1 MRYLFKALKEI
12 RRASRYQP
20 LSIFGTI
27 VTIFLAMLLPGL
39 FWVAANNLTAVE
51 QKLKINMTVDV
62 FLQEGVSQAD
72 IEKLRSR
79 FLELENITEVIF
91 YSKQDALF
99 KMREA
104 FGQDI
109 IQDLDQ
115 NPLPASFSL
124 VVDEAVLDPGAAD
137 TLIAILS
144 EMDNVEEVIFARD
157 ILNQFSEITAS
168 VKRFGIIIAILV
180 IFSGIFISANTVR
193 VAITDRKEVVEIM
206 QVVGASRDY
215 ILTPFVLLGGLLGF
229 TGTTLSGILLWYITI
244 YISRNLVELKFLSL
258 PELTAFVL
266 SGLLLGMLGSIL
278 ATKRYLKI

>member
-1 MRYLFKALKEI
+1 MRYLFKAIKEI

-39 FWVAANNLTAVE
+39 FWVAANNLSAVE

-62 FLQEGVSQAD
+62 FLQEGTSQAD
-72 IEKLRSR
+72 IDKMRDELRD
-79 FLELENITEVIF
+79 LNGVTDVIF
-91 YSKQDALF
+91 YSKQDALYR
-99 KMREA
+99 MRES

-109 IQDLDQ
+109 ILDLDQ

-124 VVDEAVLDPGAAD
+124 MVDETVLDPEAAD
-137 TLIAILS
+137 TLIAEIS
-144 EMDNVEEVIFARD
+144 AMDNVDEVVFARD
-157 ILNQFSEITAS
+157 ILNQFSKITAS
-168 VKRFGIIIAILV
+168 VKRFGIVIAILV

-206 QVVGASRDY
+206 QIVGASRSY
-215 ILTPFVLLGGLLGF
+215 ILTPFVLLGGLLGI
-229 TGTTLSGILLWYITI
+229 TGTALSGVLLYYITG
-244 YISRNLVELKFLSL
+244 YISRSLVEIKFLSTS
-258 PELTAFVL
+258 ELVAFVL
-266 SGLLLGMLGSIL
+266 TGLLLGMLGSML

>member
-51 QKLKINMTVDV
+51 QRLKLNMTVDV
-62 FLQEGVSQAD
+62 FLQEGVSRAD
-72 IEKLRSR
+72 IEKLRSE
-79 FLELENITEVIF
+79 FLELDDITEVIF
-91 YSKQDALF
+91 YSKQDALY

-137 TLIAILS
+137 SLIAELS
-144 EMDNVEEVIFARD
+144 AMDNVEEVVFARE

-206 QVVGASRDY
+206 QIVGASRDY

-229 TGTTLSGILLWYITI
+229 TGTTLSGFLLWYITI
-244 YISRNLVELKFLSL
+244 YISRNLVELRFLSI

-278 ATKRYLKI
+278 ATKRYLKV

>member
-1 MRYLFKALKEI
+1 MRYLLKAIKEI

-39 FWVAANNLTAVE
+39 FWIAANNLTAVE

-62 FLQEGVSQAD
+62 FLRDEISQTD
-72 IEKLRSR
+72 IEKLRAE
-79 FLELENITEVIF
+79 FLELDNVTDVTF

-104 FGQDI
+104 FGQDVI
-109 IQDLDQ
+109 RDLDQ

-124 VVDEAVLDPGAAD
+124 GVDEAVLDPGTAD
-137 TLIAILS
+137 SLIAEIS
-144 EMDNVEEVIFARD
+144 VMDNVEEVVFARD
-157 ILNQFSEITAS
+157 ILNQFSDITTS

-206 QVVGASRDY
+206 QIVGASRSY
-215 ILTPFVLLGGLLGF
+215 ILTPFVLLGGLLGI
-229 TGTTLSGILLWYITI
+229 TGTILSGVLLWYITG
-244 YISRNLVELKFLSL
+244 YISRSLVELKFLSTS
-258 PELTAFVL
+258 ELTAFVL

-278 ATKRYLKI
+278 ATKKYLKI

>member
-39 FWVAANNLTAVE
+39 FWVAANNLSAVE

-72 IEKLRSR
+72 IEKLGSR

-91 YSKQDALF
+91 YSKQDALY

-124 VVDEAVLDPGAAD
+124 VVDEAALDPGAAD
-137 TLIAILS
+137 TLIAELS
-144 EMDNVEEVIFARD
+144 AMDNVEEVVFARD

-229 TGTTLSGILLWYITI
+229 TGTTLSGFLLWYITI

>member
-1 MRYLFKALKEI
+1 
-12 RRASRYQP
+12 
-20 LSIFGTI
+20 
-27 VTIFLAMLLPGL
+27 
-39 FWVAANNLTAVE
+39 
-51 QKLKINMTVDV
+51 
-62 FLQEGVSQAD
+62 
-72 IEKLRSR
+72 
-79 FLELENITEVIF
+79 
-91 YSKQDALF
+91 
-99 KMREA
+99 
-104 FGQDI
+104 
-109 IQDLDQ
+109 
-115 NPLPASFSL
+115 
-124 VVDEAVLDPGAAD
+124 VDEAALDPGAAD
-137 TLIAILS
+137 TLIAELS
-144 EMDNVEEVIFARD
+144 AMDNVEEVVFARD

-229 TGTTLSGILLWYITI
+229 TGTTLSGFLLWYITI